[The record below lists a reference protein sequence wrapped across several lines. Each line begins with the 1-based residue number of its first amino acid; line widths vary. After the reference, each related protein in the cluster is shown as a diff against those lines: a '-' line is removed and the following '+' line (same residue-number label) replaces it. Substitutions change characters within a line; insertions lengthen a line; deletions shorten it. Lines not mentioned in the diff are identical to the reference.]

1 MLNEIALNY
10 LWKLFRLKFSL
21 KDDDQTK
28 NLISALY
35 EKALELP
42 DELDSLLLNYWQTWD
57 ENYLVRA
64 LKLVVQRYFFD
75 AEKHVILVALLNK
88 ETRLTTKE
96 LKDLLLLPGKNLAE
110 IHPAIKNVIDT
121 AWLINQD
128 ELVGLVASAEDRLL
142 ENALSEALSDF
153 VF

>member
-10 LWKLFRLKFSL
+10 LWKLFLFKFNL
-21 KDDDQTK
+21 KDDGQTK

-35 EKALELP
+35 DKALDLP
-42 DELDSLLLNYWQTWD
+42 DELDSLLLNYWRTWD
-57 ENYLVRA
+57 ENYLVSA

-75 AEKHVILVALLNK
+75 AERHVILVALLNK

-121 AWLINQD
+121 AWLINQN
-128 ELVGLVASAEDRLL
+128 ELVGLAASPKDSLL